1 MYLRNISK
9 IINDAVHYF
18 PKLISF
24 YDCKSEDEI
33 IYDFEEQSMLLDYI
47 MSFIKKVNNMKTLN
61 CGNYL
66 DNEIKMQ
73 IKLLFEP
80 RICNAMIL

>member
-1 MYLRNISK
+1 MIAKLKMKLFMISK
-9 IINDAVHYF
+9 
-18 PKLISF
+18 K
-24 YDCKSEDEI
+24 KK
-33 IYDFEEQSMLLDYI
+33 SMLLDYM

-80 RICNAMIL
+80 RICNAMIFMTLVVEYL

>member
-1 MYLRNISK
+1 MN
-9 IINDAVHYF
+9 A
-18 PKLISF
+18 KLKMKF
-24 YDCKSEDEI
+24 
-33 IYDFEEQSMLLDYI
+33 IYNFEEQSMLLDYM

-80 RICNAMIL
+80 RICNAMIFMTLVVEYL